1 MSRSQRS
8 LAKGSAD
15 PGPVPDGVIRL
26 YGMRFCPYVQRA
38 RLVLIFKE
46 IKHEVVNINLKNK
59 PDWLFEKHPLGLV
72 PSLETPDGKIIYD
85 SPIVCDYLDEA
96 YPGNKLTPE
105 DPYEKAQQ
113 KMLLEHFN
121 TITTVLYTILF
132 AKNKNEDITDL
143 KKSFF
148 EKFKKLEEELIK
160 KNTPYFG
167 GKSISMIDYMLW
179 PWFERLHMSDVT
191 EYLEKMPRIRAW
203 IKLMLQDPAVKETF
217 IEPDVYSGFVPLYF
231 QDSIDAADYGLD

>member
-1 MSRSQRS
+1 LLFCYLHTKLIYFVS
-8 LAKGSAD
+8 GSAD

-121 TITTVLYTILF
+121 T
-132 AKNKNEDITDL
+132 
-143 KKSFF
+143 
-148 EKFKKLEEELIK
+148 ELIK

-191 EYLEKMPRIRAW
+191 E
-203 IKLMLQDPAVKETF
+203 
-217 IEPDVYSGFVPLYF
+217 
-231 QDSIDAADYGLD
+231 